1 MKQITKR
8 QVLMLHSMLVSESGG
23 LDGLRDEGLLES
35 AINAPFQSFDDKD
48 FYPTILEKAARL
60 CYNLVKN
67 HPFIDGNKRI
77 GTHCM
82 IVFLELNNTFIKYDD
97 KELIDIILSIADGK
111 VDDKALV
118 TWLQAH
124 IS

>member
-1 MKQITKR
+1 
-8 QVLMLHSMLVSESGG
+8 MLHSMLVSESGG

>member
-48 FYPTILEKAARL
+48 FYPTILEKAARI